1 MNIKFSFSG
10 YYGKRER
17 KIIWINRKNK
27 KRVVRHL
34 GVNDDLK
41 WQLTELPNKSR
52 FLLFGQVVHFDLLW
66 IVYSILL
73 YRLYDLTTD
82 SFINYLLFSLNNV
95 ILFTSPLE
103 NFSASYIRISVLGFL
118 FEEVMREN

>member
-1 MNIKFSFSG
+1 LNIKFSFSG